1 MNIVE
6 KNQFAASPAR
16 GALNGLLLAKNHDN
30 GITPSRPS
38 SCMTRNGRLRKDI
51 NTRELPTA
59 PSTELG
65 GEQIS

>member
-6 KNQFAASPAR
+6 KNQFVASPAR

-38 SCMTRNGRLRKDI
+38 SCMTRNWRLRKDI
-51 NTRELPTA
+51 NTH
-59 PSTELG
+59 
-65 GEQIS
+65 